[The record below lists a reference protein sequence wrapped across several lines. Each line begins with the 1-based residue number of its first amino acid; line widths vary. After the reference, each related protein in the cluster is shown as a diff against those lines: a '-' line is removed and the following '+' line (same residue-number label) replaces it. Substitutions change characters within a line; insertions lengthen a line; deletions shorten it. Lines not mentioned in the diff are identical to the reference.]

1 MKAVEFNSYISEGL
15 IKIPLDYSLYNNRK
29 VKIIML
35 FPEEER
41 NYDKEELLSAFENAR
56 KLNVFSKVDNSTEW
70 QKKIRDEWE

>member
-56 KLNVFSKVDNSTEW
+56 KLNVFSN
-70 QKKIRDEWE
+70 KKGLPFRKDLL